1 LTENNPKFL
10 LYLKKNTMETILND
24 KKLLEIYKKF
34 PKELKIAV
42 TAFIELLVNKEELC
56 FFEKEKKS
64 FFGIMKG

>member
-1 LTENNPKFL
+1 
-10 LYLKKNTMETILND
+10 METILND